1 MSKERS
7 LKSHCFGLSQKRLV
21 SLLYVKE
28 LCRDLSIR
36 VPSQWCQ
43 LVVENTCL
51 NGLFWTGLKPKHDI
65 IQGAQGWWCV
75 IRKENANA

>member
-1 MSKERS
+1 M
-7 LKSHCFGLSQKRLV
+7 CFFGLYQKQLS

-36 VPSQWCQ
+36 VPSQRYQ

-51 NGLFWTGLKPKHDI
+51 NRQFWTGLRAKHDI
-65 IQGAQGWWCV
+65 IQRAWSRCYLIQE
-75 IRKENANA
+75 KAYATL

>member
-1 MSKERS
+1 M
-7 LKSHCFGLSQKRLV
+7 CFFGLSQKQLV

-36 VPSQWCQ
+36 GPSQWYQ

-51 NGLFWTGLKPKHDI
+51 NRLFWTGLKPKHDI
-65 IQGAQGWWCV
+65 IQGARDRLC
-75 IRKENANA
+75 KEQAHAI